1 MTNPDIICCFDSAS
15 MEVEGENWR
24 RWLGSEIDL
33 NTLSLW
39 NFEYRSPGHSK

>member
-15 MEVEGENWR
+15 MEVEENWR
-24 RWLGSEIDL
+24 RCLGSEIDL

-39 NFEYRSPGHSK
+39 KFEDRNPGGSK